1 MFCVMQSSTSKIIL
15 SPKEFAV
22 LPLNRH
28 QSEGERLCEG
38 IIYKIFFLND
48 TKSIET
54 ENSIDK
60 GQSKAKQVIENT
72 GGHLGNRTDRSW
84 TRRLQCDGA

>member
-54 ENSIDK
+54 K
-60 GQSKAKQVIENT
+60 FY
-72 GGHLGNRTDRSW
+72 
-84 TRRLQCDGA
+84 